1 MTINDLINAQ
11 IGFTHPH
18 VSRPFQITSLIEA
31 KLINLSMS
39 EKLSIDD
46 LAEILHSFS
55 EKQIGSKF
63 MIETLSQVFED
74 QIRDKI
80 KNNSKLDCQS
90 AYKGIVAMD
99 KIGLPKAGYFI
110 EKLGGIIDK
119 NLDYE

>member
-1 MTINDLINAQ
+1 
-11 IGFTHPH
+11 
-18 VSRPFQITSLIEA
+18 
-31 KLINLSMS
+31 MS

-119 NLDYE
+119 NLDYEQLQTLNTIFKKYAERQNNEKLAKEIKDKIEKL